1 MNLFRSEEH
10 VRRWL
15 GGREGGATISV
26 TALSELAEA
35 WLVSSFIGV
44 SVLSCTE
51 YLPTTLC
58 K

>member
-1 MNLFRSEEH
+1 M
-10 VRRWL
+10 
-15 GGREGGATISV
+15 
-26 TALSELAEA
+26 EA